1 MNRDMTFYKVILY
14 VDDGTNIDYS
24 RPSELN
30 ESDVFNDADLALEWT
45 KEHGYDEDAVIEENT
60 DDILNIGEYHFMDCD
75 DDFSELRFKLEIV
88 GSVLSGI
95 DFCVNNGKRIYGT
108 MNSRGFFY
116 DSKFYTF
123 KSLTQNDIKLMESI
137 LDYAQFD
144 IKPKN
149 DYSLKLEQKSIVS
162 EIYRL
167 VEQASQMDVGFYFDV
182 SKEKV
187 FAFNAQNVLIVD
199 STVQNSM
206 AKLTNEIAEEC
217 DTTFH
222 GHYDSSKQSLKIVN
236 KSH

>member
-1 MNRDMTFYKVILY
+1 MNRDITFYKVILY
-14 VDDGTNIDYS
+14 VDDGTNIDYCS
-24 RPSELN
+24 PSELN
-30 ESDVFNDADLALEWT
+30 ESDVFDDGDLALEWAE
-45 KEHGYDEDAVIEENT
+45 EHGYEDTLIEEKT
-60 DDILNIGEYHFMDCD
+60 DDILNIGGYHFMDCD
-75 DDFSELRFKLEIV
+75 DDFSELRFKLEII
-88 GSVLSGI
+88 GSVLSDI
-95 DFCVNNGKRIYGT
+95 DFCVDNGKRIYGT
-108 MNSRGFFY
+108 MNSKGFFY
-116 DSKFYTF
+116 DSKFYAF

-149 DYSLKLEQKSIVS
+149 DYSLKIEQKSIVS

-199 STVQNSM
+199 ATVQNSM
-206 AKLTNEIAEEC
+206 ARLTNEIAEEC
-217 DTTFH
+217 DTAFH

-236 KSH
+236 KCH